1 MAPGA
6 ITPRAARRALHF
18 RVLVAL
24 SKNKYRI
31 GGVTLLALVLSGA
44 GLSYAKRW
52 NARLRRK
59 SARSSSLAPHPP
71 HPARPSGGSAL
82 GRLAPA
88 LLRQAAPKLAALLAL
103 SLARTALSN
112 RLARVQG
119 YLFRAAFLRQ
129 VPLFARDL
137 SENAILCLAASL
149 LESSARHVSQRMS
162 LGWRETLTR
171 RLQSAYFSR
180 AVFYRLSHVTRSVDA
195 PEARLCDDV
204 PQLCGDA

>member
-59 SARSSSLAPHPP
+59 SARCAEGSLWHVCRRRKNARADINCPH
-71 HPARPSGGSAL
+71 
-82 GRLAPA
+82 
-88 LLRQAAPKLAALLAL
+88 LLPRAHSEP
-103 SLARTALSN
+103 RTA
-112 RLARVQG
+112 
-119 YLFRAAFLRQ
+119 
-129 VPLFARDL
+129 P
-137 SENAILCLAASL
+137 
-149 LESSARHVSQRMS
+149 
-162 LGWRETLTR
+162 
-171 RLQSAYFSR
+171 
-180 AVFYRLSHVTRSVDA
+180 
-195 PEARLCDDV
+195 
-204 PQLCGDA
+204 